1 MTEVTTTIENS
12 AGIHAR
18 PASLFVQTASKFD
31 SEIRIKAKDK
41 SIDAKSILMIMSLGL
56 VKGTEITIS
65 ADGCDEVEAVMTL
78 CDLVDEK
85 FGEEDGDISVSGAE
99 KRKVSR
105 EYANKRFGGKFRKV
119 GD

>member
-1 MTEVTTTIENS
+1 MTEVTTTIANS

-31 SEIRIKAKDK
+31 SEIKIKAKGK

-65 ADGCDEVEAVMTL
+65 ADGYDEVEAVMTL

-85 FGEEDGDISVSGAE
+85 FGEEDNISVGGAE

-105 EYANKRFGGKFRKV
+105 EYANKRFGGKFKRI